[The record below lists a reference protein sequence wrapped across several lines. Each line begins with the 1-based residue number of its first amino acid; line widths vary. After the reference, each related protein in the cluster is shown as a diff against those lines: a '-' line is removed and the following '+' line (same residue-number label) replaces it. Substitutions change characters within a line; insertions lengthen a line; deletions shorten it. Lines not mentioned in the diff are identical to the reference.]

1 MTSGIEIAQAVGGH
15 QNAPGDVQRNPP
27 RKSGDSEALQH
38 GIGAAHASMGGRQTE
53 SEAREMLEKLL
64 GVFSGDGELSGHS
77 YEWIP
82 PSRVCSPP

>member
-1 MTSGIEIAQAVGGH
+1 MTSSIEIASAVGGH
-15 QNAPGDVQRNPP
+15 QNDPDDMQRKPP
-27 RKSGDSEALQH
+27 PPKSGDSVALQH

-64 GVFSGDGELSGHS
+64 GVFSGDGELSEHS

-82 PSRVCSPP
+82 PSKVCTS